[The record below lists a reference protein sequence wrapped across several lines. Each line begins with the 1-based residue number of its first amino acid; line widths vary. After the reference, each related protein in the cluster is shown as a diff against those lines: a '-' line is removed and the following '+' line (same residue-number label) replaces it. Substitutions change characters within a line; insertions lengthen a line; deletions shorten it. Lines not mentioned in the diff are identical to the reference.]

1 MAKTKQRFSVLLL
14 SSVALVIG
22 VALALALAPSTAKA
36 ATTTYTTASPDGS
49 LSTYSNISQALSV
62 AKQTGRPIAI
72 DPGHGE
78 TIYGGGDP
86 GARANGMKES
96 DLTWKIANACKD
108 YLESRGVTVYLTR
121 GQYEY
126 VSVAGRVERAVE
138 NNCCAIVSI
147 HINAGGGR
155 GAEVES
161 TNSSS
166 YNQDLYYAGQSLS
179 ALVLSGLQ
187 STGLSIHGA
196 GIITRDWDSSYYE
209 DGSVADYYGI
219 TRYARKAGILGVII
233 EHGFIDGTSDSA
245 KLSNSNYLTSFGKAD
260 GAAIYKQ
267 FYDSNTWWSVSGISV
282 STTEAY
288 VGETVTYSPKIMGV
302 GENLTYNYVWAKPD
316 WSSWGSTVKD
326 TGSMTSSASG
336 TFTPTKPGTYWLF
349 VDVCSNGTSKT
360 TRMVTVNVKSGYG
373 YRGVKV
379 TTDMPVAG
387 DAVNFSANVVGQT
400 SGLTYNYVWSYEGS
414 WKKGEWGST
423 VLSTGSD
430 TSSTTGSFTPT
441 KAGTYNLYV
450 DVVDPDGTRTTKSTT
465 VEVKSGY
472 AYRGVTVSTAS
483 PVVGGPVNF
492 SANVVGQTSGLTYN
506 YVWSYEGSWAK
517 GEWGST
523 VLSTGS
529 DTSSTTGSFTPTKAG
544 TYNLYVDVVDP
555 DGTRTTKSTTVEVK
569 DGYVYN
575 GVTVS
580 TASPTAG
587 SPVTFSANVS
597 GGTSG
602 LKYNYVWQLA
612 SSWAKGEWGSTVLS
626 TGSDTSE
633 TSGSFTPTKVGTY
646 TLYVDVVSA
655 DGTRETK
662 STTVEVAKVANA
674 AHAYNGV
681 KVKTTAP
688 ARGYPVNFSADVSG
702 DTSGLTYNY
711 VWSYEGSWAKGEWGS
726 TVLSTG
732 SDTSETSGS
741 FTPTKAGTYT
751 LYVDVVSADGTR
763 ETKSTTVEVV
773 ETTPILGEPQ
783 VKKSQ
788 LVSDLKAGLKVRNA
802 VFPSDVYYAYG
813 ASTVEEFIDRLWEA
827 AVAEGVRPEV
837 IYAQAMVETG
847 YLQFGGDVKIGQCNF
862 CGLGATGQGNP
873 GADFSS
879 YGSDAIRI
887 GFLAQAQH
895 LRAYAGKAP
904 LSSKTYDPRYGT
916 WLFGRSYTVEG
927 LSGTWASNAS
937 YANSIKAI
945 LNRL

>member
-14 SSVALVIG
+14 SSVALAIG

-49 LSTYSNISQALSV
+49 LSSYSNMSQALSV

-72 DPGHGE
+72 DPGHG
-78 TIYGGGDP
+78 GWDS
-86 GARANGMKES
+86 GANANGMKES

-126 VSVAGRVERAVE
+126 VSVAGRVQRAVE

-179 ALVLSGLQ
+179 ALVLSGLK
-187 STGLSIHGA
+187 STGLTIHGA

-233 EHGFIDGTSDSA
+233 EHGFIDGTSDAA
-245 KLSNSNYLTSFGKAD
+245 KLSNDNYLASFGRAD
-260 GAAIYKQ
+260 GAAIYNQ
-267 FYDSNTWWSVSGISV
+267 FYSSNTWWSVSGINV

-288 VGETVTYSPKIMGV
+288 VGETVTYSPKLMGV

-316 WSSWGSTVKD
+316 WSSWGSTVKS
-326 TGSMTSSASG
+326 TGSMTTSASG
-336 TFTPTKPGTYWLF
+336 TFTPTEPGTYWLF

-387 DAVNFSANVVGQT
+387 NAVNFSANVVGQT

-414 WKKGEWGST
+414 WK
-423 VLSTGSD
+423 
-430 TSSTTGSFTPT
+430 
-441 KAGTYNLYV
+441 
-450 DVVDPDGTRTTKSTT
+450 
-465 VEVKSGY
+465 
-472 AYRGVTVSTAS
+472 
-483 PVVGGPVNF
+483 
-492 SANVVGQTSGLTYN
+492 
-506 YVWSYEGSWAK
+506 K

-612 SSWAKGEWGSTVLS
+612 S
-626 TGSDTSE
+626 
-633 TSGSFTPTKVGTY
+633 
-646 TLYVDVVSA
+646 
-655 DGTRETK
+655 
-662 STTVEVAKVANA
+662 
-674 AHAYNGV
+674 
-681 KVKTTAP
+681 
-688 ARGYPVNFSADVSG
+688 
-702 DTSGLTYNY
+702 
-711 VWSYEGSWAKGEWGS
+711 SWAKGEWGS

>member
-49 LSTYSNISQALSV
+49 LSSYSNMSQALSV

-72 DPGHGE
+72 DPGHG
-78 TIYGGGDP
+78 GWDS
-86 GARANGMKES
+86 GANANGMKES

-387 DAVNFSANVVGQT
+387 NAVNFSANVVGQT

-414 WKKGEWGST
+414 WK
-423 VLSTGSD
+423 
-430 TSSTTGSFTPT
+430 
-441 KAGTYNLYV
+441 
-450 DVVDPDGTRTTKSTT
+450 
-465 VEVKSGY
+465 
-472 AYRGVTVSTAS
+472 
-483 PVVGGPVNF
+483 
-492 SANVVGQTSGLTYN
+492 
-506 YVWSYEGSWAK
+506 K

-633 TSGSFTPTKVGTY
+633 TSGSFTPTKV
-646 TLYVDVVSA
+646 
-655 DGTRETK
+655 
-662 STTVEVAKVANA
+662 
-674 AHAYNGV
+674 
-681 KVKTTAP
+681 
-688 ARGYPVNFSADVSG
+688 
-702 DTSGLTYNY
+702 
-711 VWSYEGSWAKGEWGS
+711 
-726 TVLSTG
+726 
-732 SDTSETSGS
+732 
-741 FTPTKAGTYT
+741 GTYT

>member
-14 SSVALVIG
+14 SSVALAIG

-49 LSTYSNISQALSV
+49 LSSYSNMSQALSV

-72 DPGHGE
+72 DPGHG
-78 TIYGGGDP
+78 GWDS
-86 GARANGMKES
+86 GANANGMKES

-126 VSVAGRVERAVE
+126 VSVAGRVQRAVE

-179 ALVLSGLQ
+179 ALVLSGLK
-187 STGLSIHGA
+187 STGLTIHGA

-233 EHGFIDGTSDSA
+233 EHGFIDGTSDAA
-245 KLSNSNYLTSFGKAD
+245 KLSNDNYLASFGRAD
-260 GAAIYKQ
+260 GAAIYNQ
-267 FYDSNTWWSVSGISV
+267 FYSSNTWWSVSGINV

-288 VGETVTYSPKIMGV
+288 VGETVTYSPKLMGV

-316 WSSWGSTVKD
+316 WSSWGSTVKS
-326 TGSMTSSASG
+326 TGSMTTSASG
-336 TFTPTKPGTYWLF
+336 TFTPTEPGTYWLF

-465 VEVKSGY
+465 VEVK
-472 AYRGVTVSTAS
+472 
-483 PVVGGPVNF
+483 
-492 SANVVGQTSGLTYN
+492 
-506 YVWSYEGSWAK
+506 
-517 GEWGST
+517 
-523 VLSTGS
+523 
-529 DTSSTTGSFTPTKAG
+529 
-544 TYNLYVDVVDP
+544 
-555 DGTRTTKSTTVEVK
+555 

-633 TSGSFTPTKVGTY
+633 TSGSFTPTKAGTY

>member
-49 LSTYSNISQALSV
+49 LSSYSNMSQALSV

-72 DPGHGE
+72 DPGHG
-78 TIYGGGDP
+78 GWDS
-86 GARANGMKES
+86 GANANGMKES

-387 DAVNFSANVVGQT
+387 NAVNFSANVVGQT

-414 WKKGEWGST
+414 WK
-423 VLSTGSD
+423 
-430 TSSTTGSFTPT
+430 
-441 KAGTYNLYV
+441 
-450 DVVDPDGTRTTKSTT
+450 
-465 VEVKSGY
+465 
-472 AYRGVTVSTAS
+472 
-483 PVVGGPVNF
+483 
-492 SANVVGQTSGLTYN
+492 
-506 YVWSYEGSWAK
+506 K

-904 LSSKTYDPRYGT
+904 LSSKTYDPRYST

>member
-387 DAVNFSANVVGQT
+387 DA
-400 SGLTYNYVWSYEGS
+400 
-414 WKKGEWGST
+414 
-423 VLSTGSD
+423 
-430 TSSTTGSFTPT
+430 
-441 KAGTYNLYV
+441 
-450 DVVDPDGTRTTKSTT
+450 
-465 VEVKSGY
+465 
-472 AYRGVTVSTAS
+472 
-483 PVVGGPVNF
+483 VNF

>member
-14 SSVALVIG
+14 SSVALAIG

-49 LSTYSNISQALSV
+49 LSSYSNMSQALSV

-72 DPGHGE
+72 DPGHG
-78 TIYGGGDP
+78 GWDS
-86 GARANGMKES
+86 GANANGMKES

-126 VSVAGRVERAVE
+126 VSVAGRVQRAVE

-147 HINAGGGR
+147 HINADGGR

-179 ALVLSGLQ
+179 ALVLSGLK
-187 STGLSIHGA
+187 STGLTIHGA

-233 EHGFIDGTSDSA
+233 EHGFIDGTSDAA
-245 KLSNSNYLTSFGKAD
+245 KLSNDNYLASFGRAD
-260 GAAIYKQ
+260 GAAIYNQ
-267 FYDSNTWWSVSGISV
+267 FYSSNTWWSVSGINV

-288 VGETVTYSPKIMGV
+288 VGETVTYSPKLMGV

-316 WSSWGSTVKD
+316 WSSWGSTVKS
-326 TGSMTSSASG
+326 TGSMTTSASG
-336 TFTPTKPGTYWLF
+336 TFTPTEPGTYWLF

-414 WKKGEWGST
+414 WK
-423 VLSTGSD
+423 
-430 TSSTTGSFTPT
+430 
-441 KAGTYNLYV
+441 
-450 DVVDPDGTRTTKSTT
+450 
-465 VEVKSGY
+465 
-472 AYRGVTVSTAS
+472 
-483 PVVGGPVNF
+483 
-492 SANVVGQTSGLTYN
+492 
-506 YVWSYEGSWAK
+506 K